1 MKNKLIFY
9 NYTVAAYERKVVYK
23 CKKNKYNKIKL
34 KIIVLN

>member
-23 CKKNKYNKIKL
+23 CKKINTIKL
-34 KIIVLN
+34 N